1 MDKYIKIEEV
11 KAIITGYI
19 QRNINLKKGF
29 DLVHDTM
36 AICETI
42 DKMAT
47 ADVVSIGCLEQIKW
61 ERDIAIEQ
69 LAEYGVGFGE
79 KKKDLVKVRRGRWI
93 NDGKQMLINLE
104 NGYEQYRALGYP
116 HRIILKERC
125 SECKKI
131 TFVDRSIY
139 YSFCPHCG
147 AKMERKE
154 NK

>member
-1 MDKYIKIEEV
+1 MAEYIEKEKLIEEFQNKISTYDV
-11 KAIITGYI
+11 VTHPMGYYVLSKLDDVL
-19 QRNINLKKGF
+19 NNMP
-29 DLVHDTM
+29 V
-36 AICETI
+36 
-42 DKMAT
+42 
-47 ADVVSIGCLEQIKW
+47 ADVVSIGVLEQVKW

-79 KKKDLVKVRRGRWI
+79 EKKELVKVRRGRWI

-104 NGYEQYRALGYP
+104 NAYEQYRALGYP

-131 TFVDRSIY
+131 TLVDRSIY